1 MKLPPAAADTILLYS
16 LFKKSD
22 EGKPTCDF
30 TNQKVWILIWATLN
44 ILAVVGLLVALGNDY
59 YHLHLVDG
67 CLYLG
72 WYSWLGFWAMLHEP
86 VHFVVFLLLVAT
98 IPTEIYTLAT
108 VFVLYAYL
116 KEAYIDVDIAILV
129 LKLS

>member
-1 MKLPPAAADTILLYS
+1 MKLHPAAADTILLYS

-44 ILAVVGLLVALGNDY
+44 ILAVVGLLVALG
-59 YHLHLVDG
+59 
-67 CLYLG
+67 

-86 VHFVVFLLLVAT
+86 VHFVVFLILVAT

-116 KEAYIDVDIAILV
+116 KEAYIDVDIAILL
-129 LKLS
+129 LKT

>member
-1 MKLPPAAADTILLYS
+1 MKLPPTAADTILLYS

-59 YHLHLVDG
+59 YHLQL
-67 CLYLG
+67 
-72 WYSWLGFWAMLHEP
+72 A
-86 VHFVVFLLLVAT
+86 LLMNVCN
-98 IPTEIYTLAT
+98 I
-108 VFVLYAYL
+108 
-116 KEAYIDVDIAILV
+116 
-129 LKLS
+129 

>member
-59 YHLHLVDG
+59 YILPSSPTAF
-67 CLYLG
+67 
-72 WYSWLGFWAMLHEP
+72 SWP
-86 VHFVVFLLLVAT
+86 C
-98 IPTEIYTLAT
+98 
-108 VFVLYAYL
+108 
-116 KEAYIDVDIAILV
+116 
-129 LKLS
+129 

>member
-22 EGKPTCDF
+22 EGKPSCDF

-59 YHLHLVDG
+59 YI
-67 CLYLG
+67 
-72 WYSWLGFWAMLHEP
+72 S
-86 VHFVVFLLLVAT
+86 T
-98 IPTEIYTLAT
+98 T
-108 VFVLYAYL
+108 VFSNCIQLALLMNVCN
-116 KEAYIDVDIAILV
+116 I
-129 LKLS
+129 

>member
-22 EGKPTCDF
+22 EGKPSCDF

-59 YHLHLVDG
+59 YILPSSPTAFLLVDE
-67 CLYLG
+67 CL
-72 WYSWLGFWAMLHEP
+72 
-86 VHFVVFLLLVAT
+86 
-98 IPTEIYTLAT
+98 
-108 VFVLYAYL
+108 
-116 KEAYIDVDIAILV
+116 
-129 LKLS
+129 